1 MQLIITGRD
10 GLTQSYSDVEL
21 AEGDVVVDTQL
32 SGSGGIEQ
40 VESGSM
46 SLAVYNEFQGA
57 RTLDEYF
64 NTIDSDFEYLQA
76 RITDAGGSVT
86 GSIYEGDIQYDE
98 VSRRFTFDFL
108 ADAEAVLRDRL
119 RKVALRDVVT
129 DASQAVEQVIF
140 TAGAPVTENLT
151 PLYPGTLRH
160 VEGSAGV
167 RDPQEDSGL
176 TESFAGWQSVGA
188 IMAWLPSD
196 LLTQVI
202 DSQSNLDVD
211 PEATS
216 AHDTDP
222 VVGEIPGIPAQ
233 NAKYKRQPVD
243 TKGSPRIWQVDDWE
257 GPIGESQPRKDITGV
272 PDWTGEELLDYY
284 LQRTGRRVI
293 AEYDGTSL
301 TRINIYFADDTPE
314 LTASDSIDTAV
325 PATGIEP
332 GADREQDFYTAE
344 TKRPRLPDLAVQ
356 IGQLAEESIT
366 ASDPGHTG
374 LLDVRQQGV
383 HADGNR
389 DSTGWYTPYNW
400 IRDSSIDALDELTV
414 DTYRITYRDRDDR
427 ALDGYDYWS
436 AWVQPPYA
444 KYASER
450 WSAGRETKIV
460 EGPESTI
467 NLPVELPQLLFPMK
481 HVRGDTRGQAN
492 RAQRNHVFDP
502 LKDPYFRPG
511 SKGAATLD
519 FLFPEQYETADSHQ
533 YKIRNTDGEP
543 DANELYNG
551 TDGIGITTPW
561 LVQYQYGYPIVPY
574 ESDAVYETVVAEGS
588 RVERAFNQPASLL
601 WTDLR
606 EPGEQRYQLAGD
618 GNKNNQLTYIAKA
631 YRDRELI
638 ETDTSITDPVFP
650 VDRDLLNDASSLLG
664 IDGLSKPP
672 VQSPTQDEVQQRGYG
687 GLYNASWAWH
697 TWALHK
703 ASTLERLQ
711 VTVEVDTAELDYQV
725 GDSNKALS
733 WRGYTWLVAEEE
745 RRVDRTVSTLVLE
758 RYVTRSREL
767 YSSERQATV
776 GAPRDVTSQITAT
789 HLLRKDDQAKGDQQG
804 STIRGGQEKS
814 FRLVQWAPPRW
825 EDQLAIMYYEVQ
837 ALDTS
842 NWQQVWQRRAV
853 TTGTAIYL
861 SWSPAELT
869 FVDSPIR
876 VRAVGWPTRETLQV
890 KELDATAPYDPAEPA
905 STRTI
910 EVATP
915 VVSDWIYSTEQD
927 VSLQR
932 PEL

>member
-10 GLTQSYSDVEL
+10 GFAQTYSDIEL

-46 SLAVYNEFQGA
+46 SLAVYNEFQGEP
-57 RTLDEYF
+57 TLDAYF
-64 NTIDSDFEYLQA
+64 DTIDSDYEYLQA
-76 RITDAGGSVT
+76 RVQDAGGSVS
-86 GSIYEGDIQYDE
+86 GSIYEGGIQYDE
-98 VSRRFTFDFL
+98 VSGRFTFDFL

-129 DASQAVEQVIF
+129 DTSQAVEQVVF
-140 TAGAPVTENLT
+140 TAGAPVAEDLT

-167 RDPQEDSGL
+167 RDPQQDSGL

-202 DSQSNLDVD
+202 DSQLNLQIS
-211 PEATS
+211 PTETS

-222 VVGEIPGIPAQ
+222 VTGEIPGIPAQ
-233 NAKYKRQPVD
+233 NAKYKQETVD
-243 TKGSPRIWQVDDWE
+243 TKGSPRIWQIDDWE
-257 GPIGESQPRKDITGV
+257 GPIGESQPRKDVTGV

-293 AEYDGTSL
+293 AQYDGTSL
-301 TRINIYFADDTPE
+301 TRINLYFADDTPE
-314 LTASDSIDTAV
+314 LIASDSIDTAV
-325 PATGIEP
+325 PASGIEA
-332 GADREQDFYTAE
+332 GADREQDFYQAE
-344 TKRPRLPDLAVQ
+344 TRRPRLPDLAVQ
-356 IGQLAEESIT
+356 VGQLVEGSIT

-383 HADGNR
+383 HADGNN

-400 IRDSSIDALDELTV
+400 IRDSSIGALDELTV
-414 DTYRITYRDRDDR
+414 DTYRITYRDRDSL
-427 ALDGYDYWS
+427 ALDAYDYWS

-450 WSAGRETKIV
+450 WSAGRETKVV

-481 HVRGDTRGQAN
+481 HGAETRGQSH
-492 RAQRNHVFDP
+492 RAQRNHVMDP

-519 FLFPEQYETADSHQ
+519 FLFPEQYETGDNHT
-533 YKIRNTDGEP
+533 YKIRNVDSEP
-543 DANELYNG
+543 DVNEFYNG
-551 TDGIGITTPW
+551 LDGIGITTPW

-588 RVERAFNQPASLL
+588 RTERAFNQAASLL

-606 EPGEQRYQLAGD
+606 EPGEQRYGPAND
-618 GNKNNQLTYIAKA
+618 GNKNTSLPYLAKA

-638 ETDTSITDPVFP
+638 ETDTSGAVYP
-650 VDRDLLNDASSLLG
+650 VDRELLNDAASLQG

-672 VQSPTQDEVQQRGYG
+672 AQPATQDEVQQRGYG

-697 TWALHK
+697 TWSLHK
-703 ASTLERLQ
+703 ASALERLQ

-725 GDSNKALS
+725 GDSNKGLS

-758 RYVTRSREL
+758 RYVQREREL
-767 YSSERQATV
+767 YSSERQASV

-804 STIRGGQEKS
+804 PTIRGGQEES
-814 FRLVQWAPPRW
+814 FRLIQWAPPRW

-842 NWQQVWQRRAV
+842 YWAQVWQRRAV

-861 SWSPAELT
+861 AWSRPELT

-876 VRAVGWPTRETLQV
+876 VRAVGWPTRETLEV
-890 KELDATAPYDPAEPA
+890 KELDATAPYDPADPA
-905 STRTI
+905 DTRTI

-915 VVSDWIYSTEQD
+915 VVSDWTYSTEQD